1 LPSAVH
7 EALPLAKG
15 IQAYVGL
22 DTGRTTTPGQASAY
36 RLSGM
41 AVGLRGAHKVNDAHP
56 LQWDVFIAKPL
67 SRPSGFTTA
76 GHTAGFS
83 LRAEF

>member
-1 LPSAVH
+1 MS
-7 EALPLAKG
+7 KG
-15 IQAYVGL
+15 MQAYVGL
-22 DTGRTTTPGQASAY
+22 DTGRTTTPGQDSAY

-41 AVGLRGAHKVNDAHP
+41 ALGLRGEHKVYDAYP
-56 LQWDVFIAKPL
+56 LQWDAFVGKPL